1 MRQSDFIVM
10 KAKDFAFDRKL
21 FTDKCAIPTLQI
33 AKALWDLAWYLRL
46 KNDVSTPIDELSP
59 LVQKNLKQ
67 LSKYI
72 DKFDKPETINEA
84 VNFINYFTA
93 KKGVLECIAEQ
104 KTASTVEEFLLSFL
118 QK

>member
-1 MRQSDFIVM
+1 MRQNDFIVM
-10 KAKDFAFDRKL
+10 TTKDYAFDRKL

-33 AKALWDLAWYLRL
+33 ARALWDLAWYLRL
-46 KNDVSTPIDELSP
+46 KNDVSTPVDELSP
-59 LVQKNLKQ
+59 LAQKNLKQ

-72 DKFDKPETINEA
+72 DKFDKPETIDEA

-104 KTASTVEEFLLSFL
+104 KTASSAEEFLSSFL
-118 QK
+118 PK